1 MKELRSRYIILIA
14 ILLLTSV
21 IVSYLSYDAFNKA
34 KAASLTIE
42 KIPLKLGKWKGID
55 IPLDERIYDILET
68 RAIINRSYVCDGS
81 SVFLS
86 LVYYPETKVD
96 LHRPEGCLAGRG
108 IQTSKSD
115 QTIIISQQDS
125 NRIRIDLNQL
135 IRQKNGSPEL
145 VYYFYKAGNFI
156 GRSYVRMRFKLAIN
170 KFFKKEKSGALIRV
184 STPISNDN
192 TQKASNVLTGFMEKL
207 YPYLITYL

>member
-1 MKELRSRYIILIA
+1 MEKLKSRYIILIA

-21 IVSYLSYDAFNKA
+21 IVNYLSYDTFNKA
-34 KAASLTIE
+34 KAASLTIG
-42 KIPLKLGKWKGID
+42 KIPLKLGKWKGRD
-55 IPLDERIYDILET
+55 IPLDERVYDILET
-68 RAIINRSYVCDGS
+68 RAIINRSYVCNGS

-86 LVYYPETKVD
+86 VVYYPETKVGF
-96 LHRPEGCLAGRG
+96 HGPEGCLGGKG
-108 IQTSKSD
+108 IQISKSA

-156 GRSYVRMRFKLAIN
+156 GRSYIYMRFNLAIN
-170 KFFKKEKSGALIRV
+170 KFFEKEKSGALIRV
-184 STPISNDN
+184 STPISDDN
-192 TQKASNVLTGFMEKL
+192 TQKAANVLTHFMEKL